1 MVWNLDDNLSDEQVD
16 AVLEAF
22 KDDGFEQGVNMD
34 DGAIACSRCG
44 KPTTWDSTYQDLC
57 YRCIRA
63 KNE

>member
-1 MVWNLDDNLSDEQVD
+1 MDIEDDEDNERVSIPCC
-16 AVLEAF
+16 
-22 KDDGFEQGVNMD
+22 N
-34 DGAIACSRCG
+34 CG